1 MARSCSGARYVGE
14 FSTEFFPKVC
24 ETNSPDGGLGLE
36 AIQKHTNHRRIN
48 FLSSQLGLSVMPIMK
63 LFSRIAFAAC
73 VVSAVAVSAV
83 AQGPGGRGGA
93 GGGRMMGGMGGM
105 GGGVSGL
112 LMMKEVREELKLDE
126 DQVQE
131 LESIGK
137 SMMEGMMGMRPQP
150 GQAPDPAAMQANMEK
165 MRKVMAES
173 EAKIEEVLDPKQL
186 NRLIGLVI
194 QRDNLRSLNSKI
206 VAEKLG
212 ITDEQKAK
220 MVDIEKESGEK
231 MRELFQG
238 GFNAEMR
245 DKMREMR
252 EESEAKLKGLL
263 TDAQKEEMETL
274 KGPEFKFP
282 EPQRGGPGGPGG
294 PGGAGGGRGGRRPGG
309 DGV

>member
-1 MARSCSGARYVGE
+1 LI
-14 FSTEFFPKVC
+14 FPLKIFPKDC
-24 ETNSPDGGLGLE
+24 ETNAPYVGLQLR
-36 AIQKHTNHRRIN
+36 AIQKHTNHRRII

-63 LFSRIAFAAC
+63 VFSKIAFAAC
-73 VVSAVAVSAV
+73 VVSAVTVSAL
-83 AQGPGGRGGA
+83 AQGPGGRGGAGGA

-137 SMMEGMMGMRPQP
+137 SMMEGLMSMRPQP

-165 MRKVMAES
+165 MRKAMAES

-220 MVDIEKESGEK
+220 MAEIEKESGEK

-252 EESEAKLKGLL
+252 EEGETKLKGLL
-263 TDAQKEEMETL
+263 TDSQKEEMETL
-274 KGPEFKFP
+274 KGAEFKFP
-282 EPQRGGPGGPGG
+282 EPQRGGPGGG
-294 PGGAGGGRGGRRPGG
+294 GGGRGGRRPGG